1 MGHHLEAPN
10 ESANV
15 GQILLKWWGMEPFLN
30 LLADDFPGITRKSV
44 KPYLNHWF
52 PGFSSHSAQAPKVLC
67 FLGQDGPH
75 CWPISSPKWEYI
87 WENQPYNT
95 NICTEMTLWFV
106 GNRWSTSLSFGSFIY
121 LLQDFFRS
129 IWLFAFLK
137 KTSPWE
143 NLPKGQQLSFY
154 KHIATFQE
162 SIAEVFHSPIE
173 NIWTYIMGHDPK
185 TILLPIDMAPFILHN
200 FS

>member
-1 MGHHLEAPN
+1 MQRMDADGASFGSP
-10 ESANV
+10 
-15 GQILLKWWGMEPFLN
+15 KWKCQRWSNPTQMVRNGTFSIFLR
-30 LLADDFPGITRKSV
+30 ITSRGLQAV

-75 CWPISSPKWEYI
+75 WWPISSPKWEYI
-87 WENQPYNT
+87 YGKISRTTQT
-95 NICTEMTLWFV
+95 SAQ
-106 GNRWSTSLSFGSFIY
+106 RWPFG
-121 LLQDFFRS
+121 LLATGGQHHFLLEVSS
-129 IWLFAFLK
+129 IFYKISLFAFLK

-185 TILLPIDMAPFILHN
+185 TILLPIDMAPFILHKC
-200 FS
+200 S